1 VLDDATLAHCLHV
14 QKLAEEQG
22 IPLFTLLEQAGL
34 IVSDHKRTL
43 IMKAT
48 IAQALMQLETQQ
60 HTVLAQ
66 IGGGQTVTGAV
77 NGCVKFLEM
86 YAKGLR

>member
-1 VLDDATLAHCLHV
+1 MLDDATRAHCLHV
-14 QKLAEEQG
+14 QKLSEDQG

-34 IVSDHKRTL
+34 IVSDDKRTM

-48 IAQALMQLETQQ
+48 IAMALSQLESQQ
-60 HTVLAQ
+60 HTILAN

-77 NGCVKFLEM
+77 RGCVKFLEM